1 MNAQR
6 YLFLLLRY
14 LWLILLILA
23 TGLAGAWMW
32 LKNQSPV
39 YASRAVLEVIVDQ
52 AQVINITDVN
62 SNRITGLDALN
73 TVVQSLTSNT
83 ILLQVAQA
91 TGLAEEW
98 AQQSAG
104 GKVTPE
110 MESALA
116 GTVRLKLNVG
126 LRRGTRLIDIVAEDS
141 SPEKAQKLAESLVK
155 VFLANQSQSR
165 TDVTTQ
171 ANSFL
176 VEEANKLKRKVEESE
191 TKLAEYRTKN
201 DAISLDER
209 QNVVEQRLQA
219 LSKQVTDANTQS
231 ATIQTDLERLKA
243 TDVTDVEAMLRISSL
258 AALPEVAPIRT
269 ALSAKESEFATLKER
284 YLELHP
290 KYQAALS
297 ELTEYRTK
305 LKQAVVQAAETLRQQ
320 YQNFADTE
328 RKLTQLFKDAKQ
340 ESLKLGEI
348 AIPYAA
354 LQREAKTDQ
363 ELYQA
368 VLTRL
373 KETNV
378 TSGLEKSSYRYQEEP
393 LYNPLP
399 VRPNKTKSMI
409 LAGFASLALG
419 AGLVLLIDTLDSTV
433 RTVDDAEKAFSAPV
447 LAAVP
452 EGKLDGILPGQTVM
466 SEAPDSPQAEAFRNL
481 RASISLL
488 GDEQTRRIFL
498 ITSSIPGEG
507 KTFCSQNLAAALAGQ
522 NLKTLVIDADLRRPA
537 LSAALIPQDERRA
550 DNYRGLTDVLSGQCA
565 VAAAIRGTGMANL
578 SLLPSGR
585 RAPNPS
591 ELLAQYDLG
600 GLLDGLLKEYDRI
613 VIDTAPVN
621 AVSDALSIAPS
632 VHAVC
637 MVLMYGKTPRRA
649 VTRALSVLQKTGAR
663 IAGLVMNRMP
673 ANRGASYYYYY
684 YGDSYAEDNVYGN
697 SNKQGKKRR
706 RDKVA

>member
-219 LSKQVTDANTQS
+219 LRSKS
-231 ATIQTDLERLKA
+231 
-243 TDVTDVEAMLRISSL
+243 
-258 AALPEVAPIRT
+258 RT
-269 ALSAKESEFATLKER
+269 
-284 YLELHP
+284 P
-290 KYQAALS
+290 
-297 ELTEYRTK
+297 
-305 LKQAVVQAAETLRQQ
+305 TLRARRSRQTW
-320 YQNFADTE
+320 N
-328 RKLTQLFKDAKQ
+328 
-340 ESLKLGEI
+340 
-348 AIPYAA
+348 
-354 LQREAKTDQ
+354 
-363 ELYQA
+363 
-368 VLTRL
+368 
-373 KETNV
+373 
-378 TSGLEKSSYRYQEEP
+378 
-393 LYNPLP
+393 
-399 VRPNKTKSMI
+399 
-409 LAGFASLALG
+409 
-419 AGLVLLIDTLDSTV
+419 DSKPPMSPMWK
-433 RTVDDAEKAFSAPV
+433 RCCAF
-447 LAAVP
+447 
-452 EGKLDGILPGQTVM
+452 
-466 SEAPDSPQAEAFRNL
+466 
-481 RASISLL
+481 
-488 GDEQTRRIFL
+488 
-498 ITSSIPGEG
+498 
-507 KTFCSQNLAAALAGQ
+507 
-522 NLKTLVIDADLRRPA
+522 PA
-537 LSAALIPQDERRA
+537 LRHSRKWHPFARRSRRRRA
-550 DNYRGLTDVLSGQCA
+550 
-565 VAAAIRGTGMANL
+565 NL
-578 SLLPSGR
+578 
-585 RAPNPS
+585 
-591 ELLAQYDLG
+591 
-600 GLLDGLLKEYDRI
+600 
-613 VIDTAPVN
+613 
-621 AVSDALSIAPS
+621 
-632 VHAVC
+632 
-637 MVLMYGKTPRRA
+637 PR
-649 VTRALSVLQKTGAR
+649 
-663 IAGLVMNRMP
+663 
-673 ANRGASYYYYY
+673 
-684 YGDSYAEDNVYGN
+684 
-697 SNKQGKKRR
+697 
-706 RDKVA
+706 